1 MARSDMYRKLPWRGG
16 NPREVS
22 EVVNNLVEGKSNN
35 TGTITLETGD
45 ATSTTILDERIGRNS
60 VILLMPTNK
69 ESASNAFQLPHGLFE
84 DDTDQTFTANTPTVL
99 AIADEEKAYGMSLA
113 SNQITVDY
121 AGCYDIDVMARFENP
136 LSQIHNAY
144 VWFRINGTDVPHSCQ
159 SVTIP
164 DKQGSI
170 NGAALVYIKHPLD
183 LVADDYV
190 EIVAAVDDANVVL
203 TKEDAITS
211 PYTRPAVPSLTI
223 TMCMAFPSQTTGTG
237 LEPYISARSK
247 GQAIITHLPNSV
259 ANNTYDYVII
269 G

>member
-1 MARSDMYRKLPWRGG
+1 MARPDMYRKLPWRGG
-16 NPREVS
+16 NPREVA

-35 TGTITLETGD
+35 TGTVTLETSG
-45 ATSTTILDERIGRNS
+45 ATSTTINDERIGRNS

-84 DDTDQTFTANTPTVL
+84 DDTNQSFTANTATVL

-144 VWFRINGTDVPHSCQ
+144 VWFRVNGTDVAHSAQ

-170 NGAALVYIKHPLD
+170 NGAAHVMVKHP
-183 LVADDYV
+183 
-190 EIVAAVDDANVVL
+190 
-203 TKEDAITS
+203 
-211 PYTRPAVPSLTI
+211 
-223 TMCMAFPSQTTGTG
+223 
-237 LEPYISARSK
+237 
-247 GQAIITHLPNSV
+247 
-259 ANNTYDYVII
+259 
-269 G
+269 

>member
-1 MARSDMYRKLPWRGG
+1 MQFRRLQPQYADTREIAEVTNLILNGKL
-16 NPREVS
+16 NC
-22 EVVNNLVEGKSNN
+22 
-35 TGTITLETGD
+35 TGTVTLDTGG
-45 ATSTTILDERIGRNS
+45 ATTTTIYNERIS
-60 VILLMPTNK
+60 PDSQIILVPLTIS
-69 ESASNAFQLPHGLFE
+69 SASTGYQLPHGLFE
-84 DDTDQTFTANTPTVL
+84 DDTNQTFTANTPKVL
-99 AIADEEKAYGMSLA
+99 AIADEEKAYSMSLA

-144 VWFRINGTDVPHSCQ
+144 VWFRVNGTDVPHSCQ

-164 DKQGSI
+164 DKQGSV

-190 EIVAAVDDANVVL
+190 EIVAAVDDANVTL
-203 TKEDAITS
+203 TKEDAIAS

-223 TMCMAFPSQTTGTG
+223 TMCMAFPSQTSGTG
-237 LEPYISARSK
+237 LQPYISNRQK
-247 GQAIITHLPNSV
+247 GQATITHLPNSV
-259 ANNTYDYVII
+259 SDNTWGYVII

>member
-1 MARSDMYRKLPWRGG
+1 MARSDMYRKLPWKGG
-16 NPREVS
+16 DPRQIS

-35 TGTITLETGD
+35 TGTITLNTSN

-84 DDTDQTFTANTPTVL
+84 DDTTQTFTADTPTVITISD
-99 AIADEEKAYGMSLA
+99 AEKEYGMSLD

-121 AGCYDIDVMARFENP
+121 AGCYDVDLLCRFNNTD
-136 LSQIHNAY
+136 SQIHNAY
-144 VWFRINGTDVPHSCQ
+144 IWFRVNGTDVPHSCTNIT
-159 SVTIP
+159 VP
-164 DKQGSI
+164 DKQGSV
-170 NGAALVYIKHPLD
+170 NGAAVAYVKHPLD
-183 LVADDYV
+183 LSANDYV
-190 EIVAAVDDANVVL
+190 EAVCAVDDAVVSL
-203 TKEDAITS
+203 TSNAAITS
-211 PYTRPAVPSLTI
+211 PYTRPSIPSVSLTL
-223 TMCMAFPSQTTGTG
+223 CMAFPSQTSGTG

-247 GQAIITHLPNSV
+247 GQATITHLPNSV

>member
-35 TGTITLETGD
+35 TGTITLETGG

-60 VILLMPTNK
+60 VILLMATNK
-69 ESASNAFQLPHGLFE
+69 ESASNSFQLPHGLFE
-84 DDTDQTFTANTPTVL
+84 DDTNQTFTANTPTVL

-144 VWFRINGTDVPHSCQ
+144 VWFRVNGTDVAHSCQ
-159 SVTIP
+159 SVTVP

-170 NGAALVYIKHPLD
+170 NGAAHVMVKHPLD
-183 LVADDYV
+183 LEANDYV
-190 EIVAAVDDANVVL
+190 EVVAAVDDANVTL

-211 PYTRPAVPSLTI
+211 PYVRPSIPSLTI

-237 LEPYISARSK
+237 LQPYISNRQK
-247 GQAIITHLPNSV
+247 GQATITHLPNSV
-259 ANNTYDYVII
+259 SDNTWGYII
-269 G
+269 VG

>member
-35 TGTITLETGD
+35 TGTITLNTSG
-45 ATSTTILDERIGRNS
+45 ATSTIINDERIGRNS
-60 VILLMPTNK
+60 VILLMATNK
-69 ESASNAFQLPHGLFE
+69 ESASTSFQLPHGLFE
-84 DDTDQTFTANTPTVL
+84 DDTNQSFTANTPTVL

-144 VWFRINGTDVPHSCQ
+144 VWFRINGTDVAHSCQ

-164 DKQGSI
+164 DKQGSV

-183 LVADDYV
+183 LVANDYV
-190 EIVAAVDDANVVL
+190 EIVAAVDDANVTL
-203 TKEDAITS
+203 TKEDAISS
-211 PYTRPAVPSLTI
+211 PYVRPAVPSLTI
-223 TMCMAFPSQTTGTG
+223 TMCMAFPSQTSGTG
-237 LEPYISARSK
+237 IEPYISARSK
-247 GQAIITHLPNSV
+247 GQATITHLPNSV